1 LSSPAT
7 AEAALVADD
16 AVPRYG
22 GVWRRFLAA
31 LLDDAVWLFFA
42 LWIVGAIPMSAYDS
56 GAVAIGFLVL
66 FTAWFNYFAFA
77 EWRWG
82 QTIGKSV
89 LRLRVTME
97 SGEPLGWNAAAI
109 RNLLRIVDLLLI
121 GPLLIATSERRQRL
135 GDRLAHTV
143 VVSARPRPVAFSA
156 PSPPPPA
163 APPPPPPPG
172 QPPPPPPP
180 PSGQP
185 PPPPPPSGP
194 PPPPRPRPPP
204 PPGYPAPPP
213 PPPPG
218 DAPVADPARRVPS
231 REEGVGIPIPSW
243 TLRQLLLAI
252 PVVIVGLLVLS
263 GIVLAIDPDAD
274 SAAAELAGQG
284 LLAMVLVGTAFAFA
298 SPGAAGR
305 PFERLG
311 LRGFRLYGL
320 GLALAAYA
328 AYVAFVGTLY
338 APFIQPEQQDITTD
352 LGVDES
358 TLAAIA
364 GAILIVVFAPI
375 SEEIFFRGFVF
386 GGLRTRLTLWPAA
399 AISACVFG
407 LLHLSSGDFSIVPPL
422 MVLWLLFAWLYE
434 YTGSLGPPIILHM
447 INNAIAFTVI
457 MVS

>member
-1 LSSPAT
+1 LTSPAT
-7 AEAALVADD
+7 AEAALPAAD
-16 AVPRYG
+16 AVPRYV
-22 GVWRRFLAA
+22 GVWRRFLAT

-42 LWIVGAIPMSAYDS
+42 LWIVGAIPISAYDS
-56 GAVAIGFLVL
+56 DAVAIGFLVL

-89 LRLRVTME
+89 LRLKVTME

-143 VVSARPRPVAFSA
+143 VISARPRPAA
-156 PSPPPPA
+156 IAATPPPPPA

-172 QPPPPPPP
+172 QLPPPPPP
-180 PSGQP
+180 GQP
-185 PPPPPPSGP
+185 PPPPPPGQL
-194 PPPPRPRPPP
+194 
-204 PPGYPAPPP
+204 APPP

-218 DAPVADPARRVPS
+218 DASTAQPARRVPS

-243 TLRQLLLAI
+243 TLRQLLLSI
-252 PVVIVGLLVLS
+252 PVVIVGLIVLS
-263 GIVLAIDPDAD
+263 GIVFAIDPDAD
-274 SAAAELAGQG
+274 SAAAELAGQAM
-284 LLAMVLVGTAFAFA
+284 LAIVLIGTALAFA
-298 SPGAAGR
+298 SPDAAGK

-311 LRGFRLYGL
+311 LRRFRLAGL
-320 GLALAAYA
+320 GLALAAYV

-364 GAILIVVFAPI
+364 GAILIVGFAPI
-375 SEEIFFRGFVF
+375 SEEVFFRGFVF

-407 LLHLSSGDFSIVPPL
+407 LLHLSSGDLSIVPPL
-422 MVLWLLFAWLYE
+422 IVLGLLFAWLYE